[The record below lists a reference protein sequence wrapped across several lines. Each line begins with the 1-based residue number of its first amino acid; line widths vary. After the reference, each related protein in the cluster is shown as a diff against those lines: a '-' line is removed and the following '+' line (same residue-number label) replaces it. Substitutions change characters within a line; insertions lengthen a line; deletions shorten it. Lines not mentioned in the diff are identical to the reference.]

1 MYVYIY
7 ISVCVYKPVHQP
19 SQLKLSLGQV
29 LFDPLVSKNANCEP
43 HNSNPL
49 SKGLFD
55 LRRLIWRMHLKAR
68 NYRLDATNVMTLCL
82 RLCVC
87 VYDMHD
93 GYMMDIC
100 RQLLVDHGS
109 LGVSHMTLAET
120 PSIKAAGPWIAKV
133 SLKAHSNCQYC
144 QCMFQR
150 SISISSFNT
159 LSVSI

>member
-1 MYVYIY
+1 M
-7 ISVCVYKPVHQP
+7 CVYKPVHQP

-87 VYDMHD
+87 VWYAWWIYD
-93 GYMMDIC
+93 GYMQAAAGRS
-100 RQLLVDHGS
+100 RQPGREPHDPGRNAIHQGS
-109 LGVSHMTLAET
+109 RTLDRKGVSE
-120 PSIKAAGPWIAKV
+120 S
-133 SLKAHSNCQYC
+133 SQQRQYC

-150 SISISSFNT
+150 SLTISSFNT